1 MGERIVRV
9 FGSSTD
15 SAENPPPTGR
25 IIPFESRRSCEQASS
40 RRIGLQINRPS
51 GPIRSQTAFVPV
63 GPSTRTRILNLQ
75 VARIARLLDELE
87 ELARATDNLPP
98 AIGGQRHAG
107 IERGRGILQACSG
120 SEREEAGCEHGIEGD
135 PQPDID
141 GEMLARMYRE
151 LDPDA

>member
-1 MGERIVRV
+1 MRA

-15 SAENPPPTGR
+15 SAETSPLTGR
-25 IIPFESRRSCEQASS
+25 IIPFESRRNCEQASS
-40 RRIGLQINRPS
+40 RRMGLQINRPS
-51 GPIRSQTAFVPV
+51 GSIRSQTAFVPV
-63 GPSTRTRILNLQ
+63 GPSMRTRILKLQ
-75 VARIARLLDELE
+75 VARIARLLDELG
-87 ELARATDNLPP
+87 ELARATENLPP
-98 AIGGQRHAG
+98 ATGGQRHAG

-120 SEREEAGCEHGIEGD
+120 SEREAGCEDGIEGD

>member
-1 MGERIVRV
+1 MRA

-15 SAENPPPTGR
+15 SAETSPLTGR
-25 IIPFESRRSCEQASS
+25 IIPFESRRNCEQASS
-40 RRIGLQINRPS
+40 RRMGLQINRPS
-51 GPIRSQTAFVPV
+51 GSIRSQTAFVPV
-63 GPSTRTRILNLQ
+63 GPSMRTRILKLQ
-75 VARIARLLDELE
+75 VARIARLLDELG
-87 ELARATDNLPP
+87 ELARATENLPP
-98 AIGGQRHAG
+98 AIDGQIHAG

-120 SEREEAGCEHGIEGD
+120 SDREAGCEDGIEGD